1 MAYNMNDPAQRAI
14 VHDRFMAGICPTLGP
29 QRKTR
34 ARRHAKAAKLT
45 KDRLARE
52 AAEPNRTEEDKAQER
67 RMEFFERQKQIRG
80 RPRPPPRP
88 KPTLVDI
95 ARENLQRSLGRP
107 PQSYLHPIPRSKPAR
122 VSFALDDHPQGRP
135 QARPSQVQVLSTG
148 NIALPDGPGLAFR
161 DRLAAY
167 FGKEFAE
174 ECERQKKELKK
185 VVYAQ
190 QERAQLEGVMRM
202 VAAEILEVGSEKRRL
217 EKAER
222 GPAPD
227 GLWFV
232 QEGDVVFLARVDGEG
247 PHMLVGY
254 ADEIR
259 IKRDEDKRRTF
270 FRMTLVDVNAH
281 QIEAAWASS
290 NNPSCREM
298 GPGKRREVVDVFGDG
313 GYARFENRAAR
324 RRRILEER
332 KARSKKSKSPF

>member
-88 KPTLVDI
+88 KPTLTPLNRI
-95 ARENLQRSLGRP
+95 FIPSHARN
-107 PQSYLHPIPRSKPAR
+107 PAR

-190 QERAQLEGVMRM
+190 QERALLEGVMRM